1 VGGSILGTIFPQ
13 AQAAMGAFSASRLA
27 NNRLKYLSEGIVMLI
42 GTITSLA
49 YFHFGAI
56 STPGGPRRLRLV
68 RILGRVGQVFVAITL
83 GVIFAG
89 VFTAAM
95 TAWIE
100 RMNSIL
106 VFFKGLRGF

>member
-1 VGGSILGTIFPQ
+1 
-13 AQAAMGAFSASRLA
+13 
-27 NNRLKYLSEGIVMLI
+27 MLI